1 MSMTEILSWVP
12 HGLVSSVILVAVALL
27 LRQLVARL
35 IRAKSEMED
44 SDRRRWIT
52 MTRNIAL
59 VFILAGLIFIWL
71 PQLST
76 FALSITAFAVG
87 VVIATKE
94 LILCLS
100 GLVMRLSTQPF
111 EIGDWIEINGLRG
124 EVIDE
129 GMLAFRLQELDSSGR
144 TNDFTGRTLSI
155 PNSHLVLSH
164 VTNEEFRR
172 RYVFHHFRFT
182 FDKAVDPT
190 EPLMLAS
197 DVVDTEVKPF
207 AEVAARYWAR
217 IRSASGVDIPS
228 SDSKFVVRTTD
239 IGKTVIEVTVFCPSK
254 EAERIEQAV
263 IQRLATWSP
272 PDSPGAAKTEAI
284 TDD

>member
-1 MSMTEILSWVP
+1 MSLANILDWMP
-12 HGLVSSVILVAVALL
+12 HGLVSSVILIAVALL
-27 LRQLVARL
+27 LRQLIVRL
-35 IRAKSEMED
+35 IRTKQEMEE

-52 MTRNIAL
+52 TTRNVVL
-59 VFILAGLIFIWL
+59 VFILAGLVFIWL

-100 GLVMRLSTQPF
+100 GLVMRISTQPF
-111 EIGDWIEINGLRG
+111 EVGDWVEINGLRG

-144 TNDFTGRTLSI
+144 TNEFTGRTLSI

-164 VTNEEFRR
+164 VTNEQFRR
-172 RYVFHHFRFT
+172 RYVFHHFRFV
-182 FDKAVDPT
+182 FEKAVDPT
-190 EPLMLAS
+190 EPLALAK
-197 DVVDTEVKPF
+197 DVVADEIKSF

-217 IRSASGVDIPS
+217 VRKASGVDIPS
-228 SDSKFVVRTTD
+228 ADPKIGVRTTD

-263 IQRLATWSP
+263 MQRLAAWAP
-272 PDSPGAAKTEAI
+272 PASAATTNGMANDE
-284 TDD
+284 